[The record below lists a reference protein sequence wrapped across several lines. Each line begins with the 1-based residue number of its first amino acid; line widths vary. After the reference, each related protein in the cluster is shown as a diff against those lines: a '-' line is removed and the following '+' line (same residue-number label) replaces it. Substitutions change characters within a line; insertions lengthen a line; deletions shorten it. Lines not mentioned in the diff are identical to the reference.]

1 MSDSRSAL
9 RWIYGAVALLVL
21 TLDQGVKQ
29 LVVATLE
36 LAERIQLIP
45 GFVALLHTRNT
56 GGAFGLLR
64 GIPEGLRWI
73 VFLAVPA
80 AILLLIVGYSLRT
93 PPRPATPQ
101 VALALILGGAL
112 GNFLD
117 RLRLGYV
124 VDFVLLHWRD
134 SGLEWPAFNVADS
147 SILVGV
153 GMLCLH
159 LTREEWGERKR
170 KRA

>member
-9 RWIYGAVALLVL
+9 RWIYGALALLIL
-21 TLDQGVKQ
+21 ILDQGVKQ
-29 LVVATLE
+29 LVVATLD
-36 LAERIQLIP
+36 LSERVQLVP
-45 GFVALLHTRNT
+45 GFLALLHTRNT
-56 GGAFGLLR
+56 GGAFGILR
-64 GIPEGLRWI
+64 GIPEGMRWI

-80 AILLLIVGYSLRT
+80 VILVLVVWYSLRT

-101 VALALILGGAL
+101 VALALILGGAV

-147 SILVGV
+147 CILVGV
-153 GMLCLH
+153 FMLCLH
-159 LTREEWGERKR
+159 LAREEWGERR
-170 KRA
+170 KERS